1 MLFKCS
7 NIVLIYYF
15 NNIFMLIVKHRINSI
30 MKLKDFNVNF
40 GVEFDVGSYNKK
52 IIDYVFF

>member
-1 MLFKCS
+1 
-7 NIVLIYYF
+7 
-15 NNIFMLIVKHRINSI
+15 MLIVKHRINSI